1 MDIWDLSFCIAIGY
15 FVVVGIVD
23 VINRYI
29 KWRERKGVHRDKPTS
44 SSPSRHETPI
54 PNNTIMKKNS
64 FVAIDFEHLYP
75 AHETACEVGAVKVV
89 DGIIIARYHTTI
101 NPPADFCTGRD
112 NSDIIGFTLPMLAN
126 SPAFPEVYDMMV
138 RFIGDLPLVAHNA
151 STERSVLVKCC
162 QHYGLQETL
171 LINGV
176 IDTKDIFGG
185 KGLEECCQEQGI
197 TLIEHHNPLHDA
209 EATARLYLVSQGVKE
224 TPIVRGE
231 RMSTKRLNQYKE
243 EKDAFDP
250 SILQPLTDDEVAN
263 KNTPFFGRVKTVV
276 TGQYTAY
283 PDRNLLKQCI
293 KELGADID
301 SSVSKNTKILVVGTT
316 GVGPSKLQKAKEY
329 GVRIITEEELYQ
341 WVERQC

>member
-1 MDIWDLSFCIAIGY
+1 
-15 FVVVGIVD
+15 
-23 VINRYI
+23 
-29 KWRERKGVHRDKPTS
+29 
-44 SSPSRHETPI
+44 
-54 PNNTIMKKNS
+54 MKKNS

-89 DGIIIARYHTTI
+89 DGIIIARYYTTI
-101 NPPADFCTGRD
+101 NPPADFCIGRD
-112 NSDIIGFTLPMLAN
+112 NSDILGFTLPMLSQ
-126 SPAFPEVYDMMV
+126 SPAFPEVYDMLV
-138 RFIGDLPLVAHNA
+138 RFIGALPLVAHKA
-151 STERSVLVKCC
+151 STERSVLEKCC
-162 QHYGLQETL
+162 KLYGIQETL
-171 LINGV
+171 LING
-176 IDTKDIFGG
+176 ITDTCDFFGG
-185 KGLEECCQEQGI
+185 KALPECCHEHGI
-197 TLIEHHNPLHDA
+197 ALIKHHDPLHDA
-209 EATARLYLVSQGVKE
+209 EATAHLYLTSKGVEE

-231 RMSTKRLNQYKE
+231 RMSSKQLKQYKE

-283 PDRNLLKQCI
+283 PDRNLLKQRI

-316 GVGPSKLQKAKEY
+316 DVGPSKLQKAKEY